1 MSSAL
6 ENVRVVPQ
14 GLPAP
19 AVGLTAEAFGAL
31 LRQAEIPDEVESYFE
46 TVCVETPLATTKTKI
61 KWHRIAHSATLDK
74 PDLQKLVAKLMN
86 LLVDF
91 ACTRSES
98 AAAHERYR
106 KTRSNEGYSALQEK
120 ARRLFTKAQRSG
132 EVGELMLF
140 YLAERL
146 LGYPQVLSKLPLK
159 TNENVHAHG
168 ADGVHASLHP
178 ATGHLR
184 LHWGEAKLWADFSA
198 ALDDCC
204 LSLQE
209 LLLGPP
215 GAKKTKTRDI
225 ELLRDNL
232 DLSNPV
238 VEAAIR
244 QYLNPDDRLSNRIEY
259 CGLALVGFNCT
270 DYANLCAEFT
280 TPDEK
285 AMVERTKIWSSK
297 IKVALEKHELIGLTI
312 DVFCIPCDSVDAIR
326 AEFKRALGV

>member
-1 MSSAL
+1 MLTPPPATT
-6 ENVRVVPQ
+6 P
-14 GLPAP
+14 GHPAP

-31 LRQAEIPDEVESYFE
+31 LRQGEVLDEVESYFE
-46 TVCVETPLATTKTKI
+46 TVGVDSSLAGTKTKI

-74 PDLQKLVAKLMN
+74 PDVQKLIAKLMN

-98 AAAHERYR
+98 DTAHERYR

-120 ARRLFTKAQRSG
+120 ARRLFTKAERSG

-159 TNENVHAHG
+159 TNENMHAHG

-178 ATGHLR
+178 GTGHLR
-184 LHWGEAKLWADFSA
+184 LHWGEAKLWADFGS

-209 LLLGPP
+209 LLLGPAD
-215 GAKKTKTRDI
+215 AKKTKTRDL

-232 DLSNPV
+232 DLSSPV

-259 CGLALVGFNCT
+259 CGLALVGFNCS
-270 DYANLCAEFT
+270 DYARFCAEFT
-280 TPDEK
+280 KPDET
-285 AMVERTKIWSSK
+285 AMSERTKVWSDK

-312 DVFCIPCDSVDAIR
+312 DVFCIPCGSVDDIR
-326 AEFKRALGV
+326 AEFRRALGI